1 MADEKTEEKKQITLS
16 GAMTVKDFAVKL
28 NMPVTEVVRIL
39 MENGIMATI
48 NEEIDLETATIIA
61 EDMGFEVVTEKGE
74 ESKSLSEEEEKKLRL
89 SKLLEEHD
97 KAALR
102 PRAPIVTVMGHVDHG
117 KTKLLDAIR
126 ETNVVA
132 DEAGGI
138 TQHIGAYQV
147 EKKGRLITFLDTPG
161 HAAFTAMRARG
172 ANVTDIA
179 VLVVAADDGVKP
191 QTIEA
196 IDHAKAAGVPIVVAI
211 NKIDKPD
218 ADPDR
223 VKKELSEHDVLTEEW
238 GGQTVCVE
246 VSAKQKTNIDDILD
260 MILLTADMQELK
272 ANPRRDAVGTVVEAD
287 KTEKGGAMA
296 TVLIQTGSLDIGDD
310 FSIGTTYGKVRA
322 MHDYRGKNIIKAGPA
337 TPVRLIGLKDVPRT
351 GDILEVHESP
361 KEARLQADRR
371 LNLEKLKSQRGLGRF
386 GLSEMASAIAK
397 GKLRKL
403 GVVLKADVGGTLEA
417 IAASLQKLKTDEV
430 SVDVLHKGVGD
441 ISESD
446 VTMAKASHALVAGFN
461 VKVESGAA
469 ETAKNEGVQ
478 IQIYSVIY
486 ELIDDIK
493 GALEGLIEPEQVEN
507 KIATIKVLAVF
518 KHAKKE
524 MIFGG
529 KVIYG
534 KVEKEG
540 DVYLRLVKDGKEISR
555 GRLRELQSEKK
566 NADAVAKG
574 KEAGVRVEGIEGVEV
589 GDTVEVIRVELI
601 KKKIEETA

>member
-1 MADEKTEEKKQITLS
+1 MSAEETEEKKQVALKE
-16 GAMTVKDFAVKL
+16 AMTVKDFAAALKL
-28 NMPVTEVVRIL
+28 PVTEVVRVL

-61 EDMGFEVVTEKGE
+61 EDMGFEVVDEGGE
-74 ESKSLSEEEEKKLRL
+74 ETKTLTEEEEKKLRL

-97 KAALR
+97 KASLK

-132 DEAGGI
+132 GEAGGI

-147 EKKGRLITFLDTPG
+147 EKKGQPITFLDTPG

-191 QTIEA
+191 QTVEA
-196 IDHAKAAGVPIVVAI
+196 IDHAKAAGVPIVVAV
-211 NKIDKPD
+211 NKIDKPE
-218 ADPDR
+218 ADPGR

-246 VSAKQKTNIDDILD
+246 VSAKKKTNIDDLLD
-260 MILLTADMQELK
+260 MILLTAEMQELK
-272 ANPRRDAVGTVVEAD
+272 GNPRRDAVGTVIEAD

-296 TVLIQTGSLDIGDD
+296 TILIQTGMLHVGDD

-322 MHDYRGKNIIKAGPA
+322 MRDYKGTNIAEAGPS

-351 GDILEVHESP
+351 GDILEIHDSP
-361 KEARLQADRR
+361 KEARLQAERR
-371 LNLEKLKSQRGLGRF
+371 LSLEKLRSQRGLGRF
-386 GLSEMASAIAK
+386 GLVEMADAIAK
-397 GKLRKL
+397 GKLKKL
-403 GVVLKADVGGTLEA
+403 GVIIKADVGGTLEA
-417 IAASLQKLKTDEV
+417 IASSLDKLRSKEV
-430 SVDVLHKGVGD
+430 SVDILHKGVGD

-446 VTMAKASHALVAGFN
+446 VTMAKASQGLVVGFN
-461 VKVESGAA
+461 VKVEPGAA

-478 IQIYSVIY
+478 VQIYNVIY

-493 GALEGLIEPEQVEN
+493 GALEGLIEPEKVEN
-507 KIATIKVLAVF
+507 KIATVKVLAVF
-518 KHAKKE
+518 KHGKKE

-534 KVEKEG
+534 KVEKDG
-540 DVYLRLVKDGKEISR
+540 DVFVRLMRDGKEISR
-555 GRLRELQSEKK
+555 GKLRELQCEKK
-566 NADAVAKG
+566 NVDSVAKG
-574 KEAGVRVEGIEGVEV
+574 KEAGLRVNDIQEVEEGDSVEI
-589 GDTVEVIRVELI
+589 IRVETV
-601 KKKIEETA
+601 KRKIEQTE